1 MHFRIGRYSG
11 GILVAFDAREARAS
25 ISIDDSDVSA
35 GQGVSIEGKS
45 EINTDLS
52 KTGICVSGFAIAA

>member
-1 MHFRIGRYSG
+1 MVLADNITISTDALQDGIR

-25 ISIDDSDVSA
+25 ISIDDLDVSA

-45 EINTDLS
+45 R
-52 KTGICVSGFAIAA
+52 